1 MYCVYFQIG
10 PGFVYLDFDSF
21 FGRGIFIEV
30 LTPVEP
36 MVQKLVHN
44 IYMHWAIPNF
54 ITKFYING
62 LAIQVINIS
71 FHNIYMHWA
80 IPNFITK
87 FYINGLAIQ
96 VITISKADPD
106 PPKNHK
112 NIGFLSNSGPD
123 PLKNYKATKPTFSV
137 GPSSAR
143 QRNAI

>member
-1 MYCVYFQIG
+1 MNCVYFQIG

-62 LAIQVINIS
+62 LAIQVIYIS

-87 FYINGLAIQ
+87 FYINGLAI
-96 VITISKADPD
+96 
-106 PPKNHK
+106 
-112 NIGFLSNSGPD
+112 
-123 PLKNYKATKPTFSV
+123 
-137 GPSSAR
+137 
-143 QRNAI
+143 